1 MTILRKIVAASVL
14 AVALGGSAL
23 ASDATEV
30 GNPGMLLYSNG
41 TMVTVKANSKA
52 HTNLMAHAHRVDGGL
67 IYASGGHLYAVDN
80 VRMAGGQM
88 LYDLVRDPAMGASE
102 R

>member
-1 MTILRKIVAASVL
+1 MSILRNLVAASAL

-23 ASDATEV
+23 ASDGSEL

-52 HTNLMAHAHRVDGGL
+52 HTNLMQHAKPFSGGL
-67 IYASGGHLYAVDN
+67 IYASGGRLYTIENA
-80 VRMAGGQM
+80 RMAGGTM

-102 R
+102 H